1 MGQKLDKPYRLLV
14 EGKNDQH
21 VIWNLADRLKLKETF
36 DVEAK
41 DSYPQLIEA
50 LPTLLK
56 SLGADWQGNRLGL
69 GTVLFSEQKTLL
81 EIYGH
86 EGLNRQLSA
95 PSERYNAFVC
105 KN

>member
-1 MGQKLDKPYRLLV
+1 MKRDFSGLD
-14 EGKNDQH
+14 
-21 VIWNLADRLKLKETF
+21 I
-36 DVEAK
+36 
-41 DSYPQLIEA
+41 